1 MGFKEKLEQYLTR
14 KLGSTA
20 SKKQRADAC
29 ELGYDYFIMISTG
42 IKSPPSDD
50 KILTISKNLG
60 LSDDETS
67 ELLAISVIE
76 KAKEP
81 KAQELLDRAF
91 SNRSN
96 CALSHLP
103 ANVAPLTMSDRPDN
117 AVIIPPETQSIPIYT
132 IIRAGNGEMGITDA
146 DQDDDQRIFISDEYA
161 KSKVFAIRIAGDS
174 MMPEVYDGEIGLFKP
189 INGDQI
195 RDRDIYAVEVEGWSA
210 WVIKFVRQDPSGVIQ
225 LISANSSYPVKE
237 INPQIARVTLRGK
250 LVESRRIRK

>member
-1 MGFKEKLEQYLTR
+1 MEFEKLIKFEFDRKGLKTVQQMADFSGINTEYLRQTLHGKR
-14 KLGSTA
+14 V
-20 SKKQRADAC
+20 
-29 ELGYDYFIMISTG
+29 
-42 IKSPPSDD
+42 PSDD
-50 KILTISKNLG
+50 VIVEACQKMQ
-60 LSDDETS
+60 LSPDKTK
-67 ELLAISVIE
+67 ELLIAAA
-76 KAKEP
+76 KDRAKEP
-81 KAQELLDRAF
+81 ITKDAW
-91 SNRSN
+91 
-96 CALSHLP
+96 SHILNTP
-103 ANVAPLTMSDRPDN
+103 ANAAPLTMSERPDN